1 MRQWGRRWADQH
13 VQRPY
18 YTKCMVFS
26 ENRKK
31 VSVAAT
37 QGMIRKYFEMKWR
50 GRQDRDYIRLWYLTE
65 RWEVTEELES
75 REVEG

>member
-1 MRQWGRRWADQH
+1 M
-13 VQRPY
+13 
-18 YTKCMVFS
+18 
-26 ENRKK
+26 
-31 VSVAAT
+31 AAT